1 MENDMINALA
11 LNREVVNSRSLNAAI
26 GVAFFILATAL
37 GAYVRIP
44 VPGTPVPIT
53 LQTFF
58 VVLSGAVLGKKLG
71 PASQAA
77 YISLGAIGC
86 PIFQGYAFGL
96 AHIFGPTGGYL
107 MGFMAAS
114 LLTGKLL
121 EKGTSS
127 IFKIITSFV
136 AGNIALYTMGVLW
149 LMLIYR
155 INFMSAIAIGVL
167 PFLAAETVKI
177 TAAAIIYRKISARSK
192 NIFS

>member
-1 MENDMINALA
+1 MNNTLA

-26 GVAFFILATAL
+26 GVMFFVLATAL

-44 VPGTPVPIT
+44 VPGTPIPIT

-71 PASQAA
+71 LASQAA

-86 PIFQGYAFGL
+86 PVFQGYASGV

-107 MGFMAAS
+107 IGFMAAS
-114 LLTGKLL
+114 FLTGKML
-121 EKGTSS
+121 EKRRPN
-127 IFKIITSFV
+127 IFKIIISFV

-149 LMLIYR
+149 LMFIYR
-155 INFMSAIAIGVL
+155 MNFISAAAIGVL
-167 PFLAAETVKI
+167 PFLAVEAVKI
-177 TAAAIIYRKISARSK
+177 AAAAIIYQKISVRSK